1 MTVTEQEIAD
11 YVARV
16 RGALTDLPPAVRDE
30 LTEDLPEHLA
40 VVAAESD
47 GTLVERLGEPEAYA
61 VELRIAAGFGAG
73 RRSATGE
80 LTAFVDR
87 FRARLNTLDR
97 QLGPPLGYPTVR
109 AFLHLLAPGWW
120 VLRGYLAAMLL
131 AAVLSTGLNGGI
143 GLLPRFGGHLS
154 LGLMILTGLVIAS
167 VMLGRRHRGSRIWS
181 GRLLVLGNLVLVC
194 FGLAALV
201 YLEDRRGAGDYY
213 APISVDSRYDHISDV
228 FVYDTEGQLV
238 DYARLFDQN
247 GDPIRLGYP
256 DCDDMRD
263 VISRDEID
271 SANPLLRGYPYCP
284 EAAPFGPRP
293 TADASPP
300 ALPAPPGTVQPDS
313 AVPPTVP
320 ESAATTPE
328 APSPATETAPTTP
341 EIPPTSAP
349 APGVAPTG

>member
-16 RGALTDLPPAVRDE
+16 RGALTDLPPAIRDE
-30 LTEDLPEHLA
+30 LTEDLPAHLA

-47 GTLVERLGEPEAYA
+47 GTLVERLGEPEVYA

-73 RRSATGE
+73 RRSAAGE
-80 LTAFVDR
+80 LNAVVDR
-87 FRARLNTLDR
+87 VRARLNTLDR
-97 QLGPPLGYPTVR
+97 QLGPPLGYPTVG

-131 AAVLSTGLNGGI
+131 AVLTTGLNGGI
-143 GLLPRFGGHLS
+143 GLLPRFLGHLS
-154 LGLMILTGLVIAS
+154 LGLMILTALVIAS
-167 VMLGRRHRGSRIWS
+167 VMLGRRDRGSRIWS

-194 FGLAALV
+194 FGLTALV

-256 DCDDMRD
+256 DCTDVRD

-293 TADASPP
+293 TVDASPP

-320 ESAATTPE
+320 ETAPTTPE
-328 APSPATETAPTTP
+328 APSPTTETAPTTP